1 MKEKKQISKMR
12 LAFILLFLFLTLTE
26 VFIALFVRDSFIRPY
41 FSDVL
46 VVIVIYAFIRIFL
59 PIRPLPLLPVA
70 VFLFS
75 VLVEIGQYIGIV
87 DILGLGHISFFR
99 ILIGTSFSWID
110 IICYLT
116 GCISVLAF
124 EILWRIRSRKN

>member
-1 MKEKKQISKMR
+1 MR

-41 FSDVL
+41 FGDVL
-46 VVIVIYAFIRIFL
+46 VVIVIYAFIRMFL
-59 PIRPLPLLPVA
+59 PVRPLPLLPVA

-87 DILGLGHISFFR
+87 DILGLSCVTEEGEELGVVTDVRNLSSDVYTIEKAGKS
-99 ILIGTSFSWID
+99 ILFPAFSM
-110 IICYLT
+110 
-116 GCISVLAF
+116 V
-124 EILWRIRSRKN
+124 